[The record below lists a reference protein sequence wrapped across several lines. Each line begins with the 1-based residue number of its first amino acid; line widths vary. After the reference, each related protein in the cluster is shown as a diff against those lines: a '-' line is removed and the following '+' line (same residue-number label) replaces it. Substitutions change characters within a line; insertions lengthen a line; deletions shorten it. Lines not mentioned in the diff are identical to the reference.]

1 MKRNP
6 NPAPMEEASED
17 EEEEDPTLP
26 MGKRALKAC
35 LLAFLPTPEAAE
47 TLSMKA
53 ALAHVRAAFPLEEAA
68 LVRVCVCMRACLH
81 DSGIR
86 MSCGWSSRGTKER
99 KSIRT

>member
-1 MKRNP
+1 MAILEAIKAVLVEVKRNP

-17 EEEEDPTLP
+17 EEEEEDPTLP

-53 ALAHVRAAFPLEEAA
+53 ALAHVRGEFSLEEAA
-68 LVRVCVCMRACLH
+68 LVRVYVCVCVFA
-81 DSGIR
+81 
-86 MSCGWSSRGTKER
+86 
-99 KSIRT
+99 